1 MKVWTALTAAVAVI
15 ALAGAVEAQ
24 PRTKA
29 KAKAPQPAVVAPAAP
44 VVDPGPPPEPL
55 AHAVKAYASY
65 QNEINL
71 LQSAS
76 LGTAND
82 LEAALDR
89 AAGYNRAALTRGWIA
104 YGAMTAAQAPEF
116 VRGVRD
122 TAAHYGRDVM
132 IRGLTL
138 DPAYAERLKGGAE
151 AARLAMLSARA
162 DGARV
167 YTVGERYKEMAY
179 SLQNQRWANQIAP
192 AQPARVTRMRT
203 LAAGAGSRDVP
214 AEFAPRLVV
223 PAGSVTPWTD
233 PNQFGGAT
241 FWDNFRLAPA
251 PAVTAPVAAPVAAPV
266 VAPAAPRL
274 LQPHPDRVTTINR
287 MTTLAALYV
296 MDATL
301 DPAAQA
307 DRMLNEGSTERCL
320 ELAQVQFYQCMSAA
334 RFRYENA
341 FCLGE
346 HALKETGACMR
357 NATVEA
363 QMTPVVAALPPPAA
377 PVAPE
382 PAPTRRKKR

>member
-1 MKVWTALTAAVAVI
+1 MKAWTAFAAAI
-15 ALAGAVEAQ
+15 ATIILAGAVEAQ

-29 KAKAPQPAVVAPAAP
+29 KAPQPAVTAPVAP
-44 VVDPGPPPEPL
+44 VVDPGPPAEPL
-55 AHAVKAYASY
+55 AQAVKAYASY
-65 QNEINL
+65 QNEIND
-71 LQSAS
+71 LQGAT
-76 LGTAND
+76 LANADD
-82 LEAALDR
+82 LERALDR
-89 AAGYNRAALTRGWIA
+89 AAGVNRAALTRGWIA

-122 TAAHYGRDVM
+122 TATHYGRDVM

-151 AARLAMLSARA
+151 AARLAMMSARA
-162 DGARV
+162 DGLRV
-167 YTVGERYKEMAY
+167 YSVGERYKEMAY
-179 SLQNQRWANQIAP
+179 SLQSQRWANQIAP

-203 LAAGAGSRDVP
+203 LAAGASTRDVP

-223 PAGSVTPWTD
+223 PAGSLTPWTD

-241 FWDNFRLAPA
+241 FWDNFRLAQAPPIAAPLPA
-251 PAVTAPVAAPVAAPV
+251 PV
-266 VAPAAPRL
+266 
-274 LQPHPDRVTTINR
+274 LQAHHDRVSTINR

-346 HALKETGACMR
+346 HALKEMGSCIR

-363 QMTPVVAALPPPAA
+363 PMTPIVAELPPA
-377 PVAPE
+377 PVAPVE
-382 PAPTRRKKR
+382 PAPSRRKKR